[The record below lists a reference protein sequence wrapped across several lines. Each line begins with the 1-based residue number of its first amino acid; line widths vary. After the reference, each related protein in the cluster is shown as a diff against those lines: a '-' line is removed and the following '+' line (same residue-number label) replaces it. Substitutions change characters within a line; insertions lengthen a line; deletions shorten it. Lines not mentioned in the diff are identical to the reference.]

1 MDRRWPS
8 AMNLFISTLQ
18 HGVKMDLVAWN
29 AMISTLKAYPVY
41 PKAPFEEQ
49 GIWRDG
55 RKWSWTFSPLYH
67 KERNLVPFFA
77 QFCVAE
83 RVRWCR
89 CWVTGCWRCCFGC
102 FGCCLGRT
110 IHHKTFAL
118 NPNMV
123 LGFRQLYFLRVGYR
137 DSHEIWWTEGWKK
150 RWRLKWANLSKF
162 MQNFGLTRLELTDSV
177 FSFILLSIILCRW
190 RPATPYLI
198 CFFSTAVG
206 SGQQP
211 YL

>member
-1 MDRRWPS
+1 
-8 AMNLFISTLQ
+8 MNLFISTLQ

-102 FGCCLGRT
+102 SGCCLGGT

-123 LGFRQLYFLRVGYR
+123 FGFRLLLFFACGIKAQTWDLMDRGIFLIILKDG
-137 DSHEIWWTEGWKK
+137 KK
-150 RWRLKWANLSKF
+150 RWHLKWAF
-162 MQNFGLTRLELTDSV
+162 FQVHAE
-177 FSFILLSIILCRW
+177 RW
-190 RPATPYLI
+190 
-198 CFFSTAVG
+198 FD
-206 SGQQP
+206 
-211 YL
+211 